1 MASNIDKKLVEKE
14 VGSKIKEERD
24 EGFDVMSFEF
34 KNGQEFLVFSSY
46 DDAENYA
53 TRKVEEDLDS
63 EPELFSQDWLEGFI
77 DTERLS
83 RDLDDDVYNQNH
95 SYYTEIADEDG
106 DEYETRQIDELIEG
120 DFLDKDDV
128 EDESKIDLA
137 VEDAARDR
145 TDEQLRNPME
155 YLREIYG
162 DEDAIKEAMRIAG
175 FDTRA
180 AAENAI
186 QTDGVAHFLS
196 SYDGEEVELD
206 NGNVMYRLN

>member
-1 MASNIDKKLVEKE
+1 VASNIDKKLVEKE

>member
-1 MASNIDKKLVEKE
+1 LVLRL
-14 VGSKIKEERD
+14 KIKEERD

-77 DTERLS
+77 DTERLY
-83 RDLDDDVYNQNH
+83 RDLDDDVYNMNH
-95 SYYTEIADEDG
+95 SYFTEIADEDG
-106 DEYETRQIDELIEG
+106 DEYETRQIDELVEG
-120 DFLDKDDV
+120 DFLDKDDI
-128 EDESKIDLA
+128 EDEGKIDSA
-137 VEDAARDR
+137 IEDAARDR
-145 TDEQLRNPME
+145 TDEQLRDPME

-162 DEDAIKEAMRIAG
+162 DEDAVKEAMRIAG
-175 FDTRA
+175 FDTTA

-186 QTDGVAHFLS
+186 QTDGVPHFLS